1 MDQHL
6 LKSDSLILF
15 FSTCVN
21 ILWAK
26 LVFLDKVL
34 VLVLPSSHFKIT
46 FINDLCSISGKVFNI
61 IEQASKELRVIKEQQ
76 KISKLSPSFSS
87 SLLLCKKSLTEVNI
101 HFLLSLIIRVLGWS
115 SVWQDLLLCIVW
127 TLNIQQELLWNC
139 FSDGTGCLS
148 VFFMT
153 RLFEVLVGFSKW
165 SLERKIRAAV
175 DSSWHPPSPQLHL
188 CIVNNSPKLEFC
200 FFSIFSLVLYLTLPV
215 LICHNGISFF
225 VLRSVMQ
232 QIKSSGEDK
241 RSSW

>member
-101 HFLLSLIIRVLGWS
+101 HFLLFLIIIVLGWS

-127 TLNIQQELLWNC
+127 ALNIQQYLLWNAV
-139 FSDGTGCLS
+139 FRGWNWLPIS
-148 VFFMT
+148 VYFMT
-153 RLFEVLVGFSKW
+153 RLLGSSASEV
-165 SLERKIRAAV
+165 
-175 DSSWHPPSPQLHL
+175 
-188 CIVNNSPKLEFC
+188 
-200 FFSIFSLVLYLTLPV
+200 
-215 LICHNGISFF
+215 
-225 VLRSVMQ
+225 
-232 QIKSSGEDK
+232 
-241 RSSW
+241 